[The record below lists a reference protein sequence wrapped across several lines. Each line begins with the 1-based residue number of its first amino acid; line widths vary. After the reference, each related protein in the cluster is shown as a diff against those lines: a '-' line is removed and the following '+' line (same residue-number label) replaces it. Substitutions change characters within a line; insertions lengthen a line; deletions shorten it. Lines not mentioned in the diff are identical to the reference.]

1 MEAGRARTLTLVATI
16 LASGIALL
24 DTTIVNVALPAM
36 REDLGGGL
44 AGQQWVMNAYLLTLG
59 SLLLVGGSLGDL
71 FGQRRV
77 FWLGVAGFG
86 LASLLCALAPNIET
100 LVAARA
106 VQGAASALLTPAS
119 LAVISEVYEDAKER
133 GAAIGTWTAW
143 GGIAAVAGPLA
154 GGLLIDSVG
163 WRWIFG
169 VNVPFV
175 LVTLLLIRVAV
186 PPLEGKPCPRL
197 DFVGSA
203 LCALGLAGP
212 VLALIEQP
220 SRGWGDPIVVGGLV
234 GGAVLLAAFV
244 WWERT
249 ISDPMLPLGLF
260 RRRNFGWAN
269 LETLLVY
276 AAISSFFFFLVI
288 FLQEQAGW
296 SALEAGLS
304 GIPVTLLL
312 FLLSSR
318 VGALSQRYG
327 PRLFMGLGPVVC
339 GLGLLPLLLVDDDV
353 SYVVDVLPAMVLF
366 GLGLTLTV
374 APLTATVMADAGRG
388 SGGTASGVN
397 NAVARVAGLLGI
409 AAVGVAVASRGD
421 GTVDVSGFHVGMA
434 ITAAMLV
441 IGGIFGFI
449 GIRNRPA
456 APEQPPA
463 PAVTPETTFCPGRSL
478 QPAEGAT
485 TPARS

>member
-24 DTTIVNVALPAM
+24 DATIVNVALPAM

-86 LASLLCALAPNIET
+86 VASLLCAVAPTIET

-106 VQGAASALLTPAS
+106 LQGAASALLTPAS
-119 LAVISEVYEDAKER
+119 LAVISEVYNDASER
-133 GAAIGTWTAW
+133 GAAIGRWTAW
-143 GGIAAVAGPLA
+143 GGIAAVTGPLA

-175 LVTLLLIRVAV
+175 LVTLFLIRIAV
-186 PPLEGKPCPRL
+186 PPLEGKPRPRL

-220 SRGWGDPIVVGGLV
+220 SRGWGDPLVAGGLA
-234 GGAVLLAAFV
+234 GGALLLAAFV
-244 WWERT
+244 WWERS

-260 RRRNFGWAN
+260 RRRNFAWAN

-276 AAISSFFFFLVI
+276 AAISAFFFFLVI

-296 SALEAGLS
+296 SALEAGLA
-304 GIPVTLLL
+304 GIPVTLIL

-318 VGALSQRYG
+318 VGGLSQRYG
-327 PRLFMGLGPVVC
+327 PRLFMGAGPIVC

-353 SYVVDVLPAMVLF
+353 SYVADVLPAMVLF

-388 SGGTASGVN
+388 SGGMASGVN

-409 AAVGVAVASRGD
+409 AAVGVAVAARGD
-421 GTVDVSGFHVGMA
+421 GTIDVPGFHTGMA
-434 ITAAMLV
+434 IVAAMLV
-441 IGGIFGFI
+441 AGGMLGLI
-449 GIRNRPA
+449 GIRNRPVPEPA
-456 APEQPPA
+456 ALPPS
-463 PAVTPETTFCPGRSL
+463 PETAFCSGRSL
-478 QPAEGAT
+478 PPAEGSSA
-485 TPARS
+485 PASP